1 MILTAKTMPL
11 LLFYVVM
18 TSCDQTPLEPAKCGG
33 VVISTAPSFPSQL
46 EIILSCD
53 GWLSFVIDN
62 VSEIEFV
69 DVSSFP
75 SSSGETI
82 LGQAFCAECKIRI
95 AVLRLNLPGAMIR
108 RSDLE
113 IARLIVHEAAHLAD
127 NCENGEEPAL
137 AAERAFRECIQ

>member
-1 MILTAKTMPL
+1 M
-11 LLFYVVM
+11 
-18 TSCDQTPLEPAKCGG
+18 
-33 VVISTAPSFPSQL
+33 ISTAPSFPSRL
-46 EIILSCD
+46 EILLSCD

-82 LGQAFCAECKIRI
+82 VGQAFCAECKIRI

-108 RSDLE
+108 RTDLE
-113 IARLIVHEAAHLAD
+113 IARIIVHEAAHLAD

-137 AAERAFRECIQ
+137 EAERAFLLAHTVGDCR

>member
-1 MILTAKTMPL
+1 MRNRFDCKKENISKNKTCNQILNTQKNKFFCSN
-11 LLFYVVM
+11 FYFRI
-18 TSCDQTPLEPAKCGG
+18 LG
-33 VVISTAPSFPSQL
+33 
-46 EIILSCD
+46 IILSCD

-75 SSSGETI
+75 SSSGEI
-82 LGQAFCAECKIRI
+82 VLGQAFCAACKIRI
-95 AVLRLNLPGAMIR
+95 AVLERNLQGAIIR
-108 RSDLE
+108 RSDLD

-137 AAERAFRECIQ
+137 KAERAFLLAHTVGDCR